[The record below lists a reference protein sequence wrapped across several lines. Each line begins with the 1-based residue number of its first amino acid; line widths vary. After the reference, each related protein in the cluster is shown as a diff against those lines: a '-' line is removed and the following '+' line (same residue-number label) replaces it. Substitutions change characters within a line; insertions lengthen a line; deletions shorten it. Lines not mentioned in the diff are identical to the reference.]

1 MTAIAPSTKRT
12 TDTEDWLRGLEFR
25 PGLPMSQV
33 ISHDAI
39 KVIASAI
46 DEDRPVLIETGDI
59 YHDMTTDRH
68 LVVQSI
74 DNGLV
79 SFATVQMDGSLIG
92 SKKNRFEVVN
102 SVRAGRLIHKTVE
115 K

>member
-12 TDTEDWLRGLEFR
+12 TDTEDWVRSLEFR

-33 ISHDAI
+33 ISHDAV

-46 DEDRPVLIETGDI
+46 DADRPVELSVGNI
-59 YHDMTTDRH
+59 YHDLTTDQH
-68 LVVQSI
+68 LVLQSI

-79 SFATVQMDGSLIG
+79 SFATIRMDGSVTG

-102 SVRAGRLIHKTVE
+102 AIRAKSLLPKQVE